1 MMAVLPN
8 FLAVVVSPSD
18 ARPFEQGLCGLV
30 MVFCGFV
37 GLLPMSQQRFENRQP
52 KQLAM
57 VSVILL
63 VIGVLLMVSAYR
75 YYTH

>member
-1 MMAVLPN
+1 
-8 FLAVVVSPSD
+8 
-18 ARPFEQGLCGLV
+18 
-30 MVFCGFV
+30 
-37 GLLPMSQQRFENRQP
+37 MSQQRFENRQP